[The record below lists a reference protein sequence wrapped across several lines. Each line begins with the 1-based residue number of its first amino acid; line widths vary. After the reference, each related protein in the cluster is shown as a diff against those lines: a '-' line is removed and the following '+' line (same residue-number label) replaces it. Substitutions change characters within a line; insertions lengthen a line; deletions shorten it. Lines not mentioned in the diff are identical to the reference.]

1 MTTVQITPAKLK
13 GTVTIPASKSD
24 CHRAIICA
32 TLSMGKCT
40 ISPITLSQDIEATIS
55 CVNALGAKTEVKG
68 CLLLHI

>member
-55 CVNALGAKTEVKG
+55 
-68 CLLLHI
+68 